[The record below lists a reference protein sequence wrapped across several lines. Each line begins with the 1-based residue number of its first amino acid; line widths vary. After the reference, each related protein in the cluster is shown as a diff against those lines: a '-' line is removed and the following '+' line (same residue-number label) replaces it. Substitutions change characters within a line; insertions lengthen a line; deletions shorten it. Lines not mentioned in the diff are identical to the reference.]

1 MLRRTGRLR
10 ERLLVGTVV
19 AACLL
24 AAPAF
29 ASVTWERV
37 PAAPTGSYLS
47 LATDGTDLAAVVS
60 TPVYASPDEYS
71 AVLRTSAGW
80 KALNLPAGLRPR
92 MVALSSDRLLVVAQG
107 DCIAVSPTPVWLL
120 DRTSG
125 IWSRLPE
132 LVTESCELAVGLEFE
147 DGKPLV
153 LTSRCRVFSLS
164 GATWETPGGWPAP
177 SNQAQCSQTFVR
189 DSGRLFAVAGA
200 IFEYVGGHFEY
211 PPQPEGPERVGVA
224 VMPEGLAILQN
235 GSTGDAELLYLP
247 GRPTPLLMPYFSF
260 GPLIRHGGAFFVR
273 TFAGPARLFEGRW
286 ALTRLTVPDL
296 NSREVQDAWGPEGP
310 FVEAG
315 GELFAGS
322 SKGLFVGTS
331 SVRRLLPVAVKSSG
345 VSGASFTSHL
355 QLANFGDTDAT
366 AVLEL
371 RDPSGLAAGTTR
383 VNIPLPARRTVRIDD
398 LIAQFRGVNPEAP
411 STGSVSIAFEGGN
424 RDEEFWAGSDVV
436 SSLGALVTRTFV
448 PAVPWGS
455 GPGYYIESA
464 VGFVPRVADGVRT
477 NVGWAD
483 AGDAGPPGALDTP
496 FSLAWTGDS
505 SSFSIFAPAG
515 AWNQVPLA
523 SALPATSSGG
533 VLELSGPVYY
543 GGPDCCWGYE
553 SIAPRDLVP
562 YAVEVDQ
569 HSGDGSFA
577 VFETLSLDTDRSN
590 LFFPAVVRTAG
601 AGGVLWSSEVRL
613 GRGNDIQ
620 GAATAEVTF
629 RGVIGDTWRTVVWA
643 QPLASGDGVRF
654 DSARAA
660 ILYAGL
666 PDVGQPVVGT
676 LSVKPDLTQYR
687 SVFGEVRVTSSVGAS
702 GAMGA
707 TVRGIPVGR
716 WASSR
721 AIVGGLS
728 DDEALR
734 SNLALANP
742 EPEGGPNVTLNVS
755 LVRGTDGQVIGSAGM
770 TLAPGERWQVEV
782 RDLVSDGTAPGES
795 YAVIRNAGA
804 VGRFVAYG
812 VVHER
817 SSGDGAERPM
827 TGVE

>member
-1 MLRRTGRLR
+1 MSRRTGRLR
-10 ERLLVGTVV
+10 ERLLIEAAF
-19 AACLL
+19 AACCF
-24 AAPAF
+24 ATPAF

-37 PAAPTGSYLS
+37 PDAPAGSYSS

-60 TPVYASPDEYS
+60 TPASPYEYS
-71 AVLRTSAGW
+71 VALRTSAGW
-80 KALNLPAGLRPR
+80 EALDLPAGLRPR
-92 MVALSSDRLLVVAQG
+92 MVALSSANLLVVAQE
-107 DCIAVSPTPVWLL
+107 DCMAVSPTPVWLL
-120 DRTSG
+120 DRAARV
-125 IWSRLPE
+125 WSRLPDLAAE
-132 LVTESCELAVGLEFE
+132 FCEAAVGLEFE

-224 VMPEGLAILQN
+224 VMPEGLAIL
-235 GSTGDAELLYLP
+235 AESLYLP
-247 GRPTPLLMPYFSF
+247 GRPTPLSMPYFSS

-296 NSREVQDAWGPEGP
+296 NSREVQQAWGPEGP

-331 SVRRLLPVAVKSSG
+331 SVRRLLPVAVKGSG

-355 QLANFGDTDAT
+355 QLANFGATDAT
-366 AVLEL
+366 AALEL

-383 VNIPLPARRTVRIDD
+383 LDVLLPARRTVRIDD
-398 LIAQFRGVNPEAP
+398 LIVRFRAVNPAAP
-411 STGSVSIAFEGGN
+411 PAGSVSIAFEGGD
-424 RDEEFWAGSDVV
+424 RDEDFWAGSDVV

-448 PAVPWGS
+448 PAVPWGR

-496 FSLAWTGDS
+496 FSLSWTGDK

-515 AWNQVPLA
+515 AWNQVSLA
-523 SALPATSSGG
+523 SALPATANGG
-533 VLELSGPVYY
+533 VLKLSGPVFY
-543 GGPDCCWGYE
+543 GGPNCCRGNE

-569 HSGDGSFA
+569 QSGDGSLA
-577 VFETLSLDTDRSN
+577 VFETFSLDTDRSN

-613 GRGNDIQ
+613 GRGDDVQ
-620 GAATAEVTF
+620 GAATVEVTF
-629 RGVIGDTWRTVVWA
+629 RGTIGDTSRTVIWTL
-643 QPLASGDGVRF
+643 PLATGDGARF
-654 DSARAA
+654 DAARTA
-660 ILYAGL
+660 IFYAGL
-666 PDVGQPVVGT
+666 PDVGQAVVGT

-687 SVFGEVRVTSSVGAS
+687 SVFGEVRVISSVGAL

-707 TVRGIPVGR
+707 SLSAIPVGR
-716 WASSR
+716 WASSK

-755 LVRGTDGQVIGSAGM
+755 LVRGTDGQVIGSAGV